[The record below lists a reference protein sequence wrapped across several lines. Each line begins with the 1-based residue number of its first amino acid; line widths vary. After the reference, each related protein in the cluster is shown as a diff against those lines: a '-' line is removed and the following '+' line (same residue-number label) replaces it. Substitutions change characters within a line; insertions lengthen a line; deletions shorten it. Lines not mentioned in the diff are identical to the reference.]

1 MVLMAEIENSN
12 RSSVTLMMLDD
23 LGTNEALT

>member
-1 MVLMAEIENSN
+1 MVLIAEIENSN
-12 RSSVTLMMLDD
+12 RSSVTLKMLDN

>member
-1 MVLMAEIENSN
+1 MVLIAEIENSN
-12 RSSVTLMMLDD
+12 RSSVTLKMLDD

>member
-12 RSSVTLMMLDD
+12 RSSVTLKMLDD

>member
-12 RSSVTLMMLDD
+12 RSSFTLKMLDD